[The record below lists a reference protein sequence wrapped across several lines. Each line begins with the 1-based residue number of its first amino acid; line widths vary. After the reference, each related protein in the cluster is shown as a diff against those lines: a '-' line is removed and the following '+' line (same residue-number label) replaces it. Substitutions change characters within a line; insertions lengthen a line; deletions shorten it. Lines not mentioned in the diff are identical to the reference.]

1 MKKTASFI
9 IFLIALITT
18 TTALAAAGTS
28 DKLQEKLDQVVRQ
41 YQKVHQVPGIAV
53 GVLKG
58 NKIIYAKGFGV
69 RNLETKEPVT
79 TRSLFHMA
87 SVSKPFVATA
97 IMQLVEKGKVKLE
110 GKLVDYLPYFK
121 MDDERYKTI
130 TIGQMLSHISGI
142 PDVEDY
148 EWDKPQYDDGA
159 AERYIR
165 SLTKEKLIAAPGE
178 KFSYSNMAFDIL
190 ADVIA
195 RASGMT
201 FEAYMKENIFK
212 PLQMNDSTFYKPEV
226 PKELATT
233 PHVISD
239 RMNFIVSVSKIYP
252 YNRAHAPS
260 STLHSNVMDMM
271 NWGIANLNKGAYK
284 NRRILQPATHELM
297 WKPHVETGWK
307 KYPPYKNVGLSW
319 FVGKYKGHPIILHG
333 GGDVGY
339 RTFFLLLP
347 GQSTAI
353 VTLGNSATFRS
364 REVAF
369 AVLDVLL
376 GEEPESPKLPISVSV
391 ARMLTKEGAKAAVEL
406 YHQLKKNKPDNYYFT
421 EQELNRLGYT
431 LVKQNRPD
439 DAIEILKLNAAEYP
453 KSRNVYDSLGEAYM
467 KKGEN
472 QLAIKNYEKA
482 LQLNPQSNEFEKKE
496 YARQTKVL
504 NELKEKKGK
513 EK

>member
-1 MKKTASFI
+1 MKKLAGFI
-9 IFLIALITT
+9 IFLVVLITT
-18 TTALAAAGTS
+18 ITVFTAAETP
-28 DKLQEKLDQVVRQ
+28 DKLQEKLDQVIRQ

-58 NKIIYAKGFGV
+58 NKIIYAKAFGV

-97 IMQLVEKGKVKLE
+97 IMQLVEKGKIKLE

-121 MDDERYKTI
+121 MDDQRYKTI
-130 TIGQMLSHISGI
+130 TIEQMLRHISGI

-165 SLTKEKLIAAPGE
+165 GLTKEKLIAAPGE
-178 KFSYSNMAFDIL
+178 KFRYSNMAFDIL

-201 FEAYMKENIFK
+201 FESYMKENIFK

-233 PHVISD
+233 PHVVSD
-239 RMNFIVSVSKIYP
+239 RVNNTVSVSKIYP

-271 NWGIANLNKGAYK
+271 NWAIANLNKGAFK
-284 NRRILQPATHELM
+284 NRRILKPATHELM
-297 WKPHVETGWK
+297 WKPRTETNWK
-307 KYPPYKNVGLSW
+307 AYAPYKQVGLSW
-319 FVGKYKGHPIILHG
+319 FLSKYKGHQTINHG

-353 VTLGNSATFRS
+353 VIMGNSSGFRS
-364 REVAF
+364 QEAAY

-376 GEEPESPKLPISVSV
+376 GEEPQPM
-391 ARMLTKEGAKAAVEL
+391 R
-406 YHQLKKNKPDNYYFT
+406 
-421 EQELNRLGYT
+421 
-431 LVKQNRPD
+431 
-439 DAIEILKLNAAEYP
+439 
-453 KSRNVYDSLGEAYM
+453 
-467 KKGEN
+467 EN
-472 QLAIKNYEKA
+472 Q
-482 LQLNPQSNEFEKKE
+482 
-496 YARQTKVL
+496 
-504 NELKEKKGK
+504 
-513 EK
+513 

>member
-1 MKKTASFI
+1 MKKLAGVI
-9 IFLIALITT
+9 IFLVVLITT
-18 TTALAAAGTS
+18 NTAFTTAGTS
-28 DKLQEKLDQVVRQ
+28 DTLQQKLDQVVQQ
-41 YQKVHQVPGIAV
+41 YKNVHQVPGIAV

-58 NKIIYAKGFGV
+58 SDVIYAKGFGV

-79 TRSLFHMA
+79 THSLFHMA

-97 IMQLVEKGKVKLE
+97 IMQLVEKGKVKLK

-148 EWDKPQYDDGA
+148 EWDKPQYDEGA

-178 KFSYSNMAFDIL
+178 KFRYSNMAFDIL
-190 ADVIA
+190 ADVIT

-239 RMNFIVSVSKIYP
+239 RLNFTVSVSKIYP

-271 NWGIANLNKGAYK
+271 NWAIANLNKGAFK
-284 NRRILQPATHELM
+284 NRRILQPGTHELM
-297 WKPHVETGWK
+297 WKPRTETNWK
-307 KYPPYKNVGLSW
+307 AYAPYKQVGLSW
-319 FVGKYKGHPIILHG
+319 FLSKYKGHQTINHG

-347 GQSTAI
+347 EHSTAI
-353 VTLGNSATFRS
+353 VTLGNSSSFRS
-364 REVAF
+364 QEVAF
-369 AVLDVLL
+369 AVLDILL
-376 GEEPESPKLPISVSV
+376 GEKPQPPKLPISVP
-391 ARMLTKEGAKAAVEL
+391 AA
-406 YHQLKKNKPDNYYFT
+406 
-421 EQELNRLGYT
+421 
-431 LVKQNRPD
+431 
-439 DAIEILKLNAAEYP
+439 
-453 KSRNVYDSLGEAYM
+453 
-467 KKGEN
+467 
-472 QLAIKNYEKA
+472 
-482 LQLNPQSNEFEKKE
+482 
-496 YARQTKVL
+496 
-504 NELKEKKGK
+504 
-513 EK
+513 

>member
-1 MKKTASFI
+1 MRKSAGFI
-9 IFLIALITT
+9 IFLIVLITT
-18 TTALAAAGTS
+18 TTAFTGTGNS
-28 DKLQEKLDQVVRQ
+28 NKLHEKLDQVINH
-41 YQKVHQVPGIAV
+41 YKTVHQAVGIAV

-58 NKIIYAKGFGV
+58 NDVIYAKGFGV

-142 PDVEDY
+142 PDVMDY

-165 SLTKEKLIAAPGE
+165 GLTKEKLIAAPGE
-178 KFSYSNMAFDIL
+178 KFRYSNMAFDIL

-239 RMNFIVSVSKIYP
+239 RLNFTVSVSKIYP

-271 NWGIANLNKGAYK
+271 NWAIANLNKGAFK
-284 NRRILQPATHELM
+284 NRRILKPAAHELM
-297 WKPHVETGWK
+297 WKPHAETGFK
-307 KYPPYKNVGLSW
+307 IDTYKNVGLSW
-319 FVGKYKGHPIILHG
+319 FMGKYKGHPIIHHG

-339 RTFFLLLP
+339 RTYFLLLP
-347 GQSTAI
+347 EQSTAI

-376 GEEPESPKLPISVSV
+376 GEKPEPPKLPISVPV

-406 YHQLKKNKPDNYYFT
+406 YHQLKKNKPDNYYFR
-421 EQELNRLGYT
+421 EQELNRLGYM
-431 LVKQNRPD
+431 LVKQNRLD
-439 DAIEILKLNAAEYP
+439 EAIEILKLNVAEYP
-453 KSRNVYDSLGEAYM
+453 KSWNVYDSLGEAYL

-472 QLAIKNYEKA
+472 KLAIKNYEKV

-504 NELKEKKGK
+504 KELKEKKK
-513 EK
+513 K

>member
-1 MKKTASFI
+1 MKKSASFI
-9 IFLIALITT
+9 ISLVVLITT
-18 TTALAAAGTS
+18 NNAFAAAGTS
-28 DKLQEKLDQVVRQ
+28 DKLQEKLDQVIRK
-41 YQKVHQVPGIAV
+41 YQKVHQVPGIAL
-53 GVLKG
+53 GVLKN

-69 RNLETKEPVT
+69 RNLETKESVT

-178 KFSYSNMAFDIL
+178 KFNYSNMAFDIL

-212 PLQMNDSTFYKPEV
+212 PLQMNDSTFYKPDV
-226 PKELATT
+226 PNELATT

-239 RMNFIVSVSKIYP
+239 QLNFTVSVSKIYP

-271 NWGIANLNKGAYK
+271 NWAIANLNKGAFK
-284 NRRILQPATHELM
+284 NRRTLQPSTQELM
-297 WKPHVETGWK
+297 WKPHAETGWK
-307 KYPPYKNVGLSW
+307 IDAYKNVGLSW
-319 FVGKYKGHPIILHG
+319 FMGKYKDHPIIFHG
-333 GGDVGY
+333 GGDEGY

-347 GQSTAI
+347 EQSTAI
-353 VTLGNSATFRS
+353 VTLGNSDTFRS
-364 REVAF
+364 REVAL

-376 GEEPESPKLPISVSV
+376 GEEPESPKLPISVPV
-391 ARMLTKEGAKAAVEL
+391 AKMLLEKGAKAAVEL
-406 YHQLKKNKPDNYYFT
+406 YHRLKKSKPDNYYFR
-421 EQELNRLGYT
+421 EQDLNRLGYT
-431 LVKQNRPD
+431 LMKQNRLD
-439 DAIEILKLNAAEYP
+439 DAIEILKLNVAEFP
-453 KSRNVYDSLGEAYM
+453 KSWNVADTLGEAYL

-482 LQLNPQSNEFEKKE
+482 LQLNPQSDEFEKKE

-504 NELKEKKGK
+504 KELKEKEGK

>member
-1 MKKTASFI
+1 MKTSAGFI
-9 IFLIALITT
+9 IFLVVLITT
-18 TTALAAAGTS
+18 TTAFAGTGDS
-28 DKLQEKLDQVVRQ
+28 NKLHEKLDQVINQ
-41 YQKVHQVPGIAV
+41 YKTVHQAVGIAV

-58 NKIIYAKGFGV
+58 NDVIYAKGFGV

-110 GKLVDYLPYFK
+110 AKLVDYLPYFK

-178 KFSYSNMAFDIL
+178 KFRYSNMAFDIL

-239 RMNFIVSVSKIYP
+239 RLNYTVSVSKIYP

-271 NWGIANLNKGAYK
+271 NWGIANLNKGAFK
-284 NRRILQPATHELM
+284 NRRILQTASHELM

-307 KYPPYKNVGLSW
+307 IDAYKNVGLSW
-319 FVGKYKGHPIILHG
+319 FMGKYKDHPIILHG
-333 GGDVGY
+333 GGDLGY

-347 GQSTAI
+347 EQSTAI

-376 GEEPESPKLPISVSV
+376 GEKPEPPKLPISVPV

-406 YHQLKKNKPDNYYFT
+406 YYQLKKNKPDNYYFG

-431 LVKQNRPD
+431 LVKQNRLD
-439 DAIEILKLNAAEYP
+439 DAIAILKLNAAEYP
-453 KSRNVYDSLGEAYM
+453 KSWNVYDSLGEAYM
-467 KKGEN
+467 KKGDN

-482 LQLNPQSNEFEKKE
+482 LQLNPKSNEFEKKE

-504 NELKEKKGK
+504 KELKEKKK
-513 EK
+513 K

>member
-1 MKKTASFI
+1 MKKSAGFI
-9 IFLIALITT
+9 IFLIVLLTT
-18 TTALAAAGTS
+18 STAFAAAGTS
-28 DKLQEKLDQVVRQ
+28 DKLQRKLDQVIQQ
-41 YQKVHQVPGIAV
+41 YKKVHQVPGIAV

-58 NKIIYAKGFGV
+58 NDVIYAKGFGV

-121 MDDERYKTI
+121 MDDQRYKTI
-130 TIGQMLSHISGI
+130 TIEQMLRHISGI

-212 PLQMNDSTFYKPEV
+212 PLEMKDSTFYKPDV
-226 PKELATT
+226 PKALATT
-233 PHVISD
+233 PHVVSD
-239 RMNFIVSVSKIYP
+239 RVNNIVSVSKIYP

-271 NWGIANLNKGAYK
+271 NWAIANLNKGAFK
-284 NRRILQPATHELM
+284 NRRILQTATHELM
-297 WKPHVETGWK
+297 WKPHVETNWK

-319 FVGKYKGHPIILHG
+319 FVGNYKGHPIILHG

-347 GQSTAI
+347 EQSTAI

-376 GEEPESPKLPISVSV
+376 GEKPEPPKLPISVPV
-391 ARMLTKEGAKAAVEL
+391 AKMLTKKDAKAAES
-406 YHQLKKNKPDNYYFT
+406 P
-421 EQELNRLGYT
+421 
-431 LVKQNRPD
+431 
-439 DAIEILKLNAAEYP
+439 
-453 KSRNVYDSLGEAYM
+453 
-467 KKGEN
+467 
-472 QLAIKNYEKA
+472 
-482 LQLNPQSNEFEKKE
+482 
-496 YARQTKVL
+496 
-504 NELKEKKGK
+504 
-513 EK
+513 

>member
-1 MKKTASFI
+1 MKKSAGFI
-9 IFLIALITT
+9 IFLVVLITT
-18 TTALAAAGTS
+18 TTALARTGNS
-28 DKLQEKLDQVVRQ
+28 NKLHEKLDQVINQ
-41 YQKVHQVPGIAV
+41 YKTVHQAVGIAV
-53 GVLKG
+53 GVLKD
-58 NKIIYAKGFGV
+58 NDVIYAKGFGV

-79 TRSLFHMA
+79 TQSLFHMA

-142 PDVEDY
+142 PDVKDY

-165 SLTKEKLIAAPGE
+165 GLTKEKLIAAPGE

-195 RASGMT
+195 RTSGMT

-212 PLQMNDSTFYKPEV
+212 PLEMKDSTFYKPDV
-226 PKELATT
+226 PGELATT

-239 RMNFIVSVSKIYP
+239 PLNFTVSVSKIYP
-252 YNRAHAPS
+252 YSRAHAPS

-271 NWGIANLNKGAYK
+271 NWAVANLNKGAFK
-284 NRRILQPATHELM
+284 NQRLLQPDTHELM
-297 WKPHVETGWK
+297 WKPRAETNWK
-307 KYPPYKNVGLSW
+307 TYPPYKHVGLSW
-319 FVGKYKGHPIILHG
+319 FIGSHKGHTIISHG
-333 GGDVGY
+333 GGDEGY
-339 RTFFLLLP
+339 RTFFLLFP
-347 GQSTAI
+347 EQSTAI
-353 VTLGNSATFRS
+353 VIMGNSDTFHS
-364 REVAF
+364 HDTAL

-376 GEEPESPKLPISVSV
+376 GEEPEIPKLPISVPV
-391 ARMLTKEGAKAAVEL
+391 AKMLLEKGTKAAVEL
-406 YHQLKKNKPDNYYFT
+406 YRQLKKNKPDNYYFR
-421 EQELNRLGYT
+421 EQDLNWLGYT
-431 LVKQNRPD
+431 LVKQNRLD
-439 DAIEILKLNAAEYP
+439 DAIEILKLNVAEFP
-453 KSRNVYDSLGEAYM
+453 KSWNVYDTLGEAYS

-482 LQLNPQSNEFEKKE
+482 LQLNPQSDEFEKKE
-496 YARQTKVL
+496 YARQTEVL
-504 NELKEKKGK
+504 KELKEKEGK